1 MSVLTDSCLKVSA
14 TEARESSG
22 TFFYGWMMVPLSMLA
37 LVASSPG
44 QTFGVSI
51 FNEPMR
57 LSLGLSYGELTAAY
71 MIGTLIGALPITFV
85 GSMMD
90 RHGGRLTTLVT
101 LSLFCLACLFTS
113 LVHGW
118 FTLMIAFTLLR
129 MLGPGALGFASG
141 NTLPYWFERRLGMVE
156 GIRQFGMA
164 VAMLFIPAI
173 NLALLARWGWRGSY
187 AVLGVAIW
195 CAAFPL
201 FWTAFRNR
209 PEDVGQRL
217 DGASAEAHDKLPAD
231 FWWGLT
237 LEQAGR
243 TFSFWVVA
251 IGSASFSLV
260 HTAIFFCVVPIFHER
275 GLTDQDAAYALTAFA
290 GSLAILQLVGGTLAD
305 HLPSRY
311 LLACGLFGMGC
322 GVFLL
327 QGTESAVTATVATAI
342 LGAAQGIFF
351 GAAQPL
357 WARYFGRR
365 HLGKIR
371 GVLATMNVAS
381 SSLGPLVAGVTHD
394 VTGDFGVSLFAFAII
409 PLPIALMS
417 LWATPPK
424 RGAEETAEEP
434 VHTVKLPS
442 RTQLPHDV
450 APRHARSA

>member
-1 MSVLTDSCLKVSA
+1 
-14 TEARESSG
+14 
-22 TFFYGWMMVPLSMLA
+22 MVPLSMAA

-71 MIGTLIGALPITFV
+71 MLGTLIGALPITYV
-85 GSMMD
+85 GSLMD
-90 RHGGRLTTLVT
+90 RHGIRLTTLVT
-101 LSLFCLACLFTS
+101 LTLFCAACVVTAFARGWVTLAIS
-113 LVHGW
+113 
-118 FTLMIAFTLLR
+118 FTLLR
-129 MLGPGALGFASG
+129 MLGPGALGFTSG

-156 GIRQFGMA
+156 GIRLFGMA
-164 VAMLFIPAI
+164 AAMLFIPAI
-173 NLALLARWGWRGSY
+173 NLWMLAEFGWRGSY
-187 AVLGVAIW
+187 ALLGVTIW
-195 CAAFPL
+195 CIAFPL
-201 FWTAFRNR
+201 FLFTYRNR

-217 DGASAEAHDKLPAD
+217 DGGTHASDDHLPAD

-251 IGSASFSLV
+251 VGSACFSLV
-260 HTAIFFCVVPIFHER
+260 HTAIFFCVVPIFQER
-275 GLTDQDAAYALTAFA
+275 GLTDQDAAVALTAFA
-290 GSLAILQLVGGTLAD
+290 GSLAVMQLIGGTLAD
-305 HLPSRY
+305 HLPSRF
-311 LLACGLFGMGC
+311 LLAIGLAGMAT

-327 QGTESAVTATVATAI
+327 NGTTSTSTATVATGM
-342 LGAAQGIFF
+342 LGASQGIFF

-394 VTGDFGVSLFAFAII
+394 VTGEFGLSLLTFAVIPIPVAI
-409 PLPIALMS
+409 LS
-417 LWATPPK
+417 LWAKAPK
-424 RGAEETAEEP
+424 RPQVA
-434 VHTVKLPS
+434 LPEREQPRS
-442 RTQLPHDV
+442 V
-450 APRHARSA
+450 AARAA

>member
-1 MSVLTDSCLKVSA
+1 MLSESCLPVSA
-14 TEARESSG
+14 TESPRRAP
-22 TFFYGWMMVPLSMLA
+22 TLFYGWIMVPLSMAA

-71 MIGTLIGALPITFV
+71 MLGTLIGALPITYV

-90 RHGGRLTTLVT
+90 RHGIRLTTLVT
-101 LSLFCLACLFTS
+101 LTLFCGACLVTS
-113 LVHGW
+113 FARGW
-118 FTLMIAFTLLR
+118 VTLAISFTLLR
-129 MLGPGALGFASG
+129 MLGPGALGFTSG

-156 GIRQFGMA
+156 GIRLFGMA
-164 VAMLFIPAI
+164 AAMLFIPAI
-173 NLALLARWGWRGSY
+173 NLWMLSAFGWRGSY
-187 AVLGVAIW
+187 ALLGITIW
-195 CAAFPL
+195 CVVFPL
-201 FWTAFRNR
+201 FWFNYRDR

-217 DGASAEAHDKLPAD
+217 DGGSPDSNDHLPAD

-251 IGSASFSLV
+251 AGSVCFSLV
-260 HTAIFFCVVPIFHER
+260 HTAIFFCVVPIFQER
-275 GLTDQDAAYALTAFA
+275 GLTDQDAAVALTAFA
-290 GSLAILQLVGGTLAD
+290 GSLAVMQLIGGTLAD
-305 HLPSRY
+305 HLPSRF
-311 LLACGLFGMGC
+311 LLAIGLAGMAT
-322 GVFLL
+322 GVFFINGATLA
-327 QGTESAVTATVATAI
+327 STATFAVGL
-342 LGAAQGIFF
+342 LGASQGIFF

-394 VTGDFGVSLFAFAII
+394 VTGEFGLSLLTFAVIPIPVAI
-409 PLPIALMS
+409 LS
-417 LWATPPK
+417 LWAKPPM
-424 RGAEETAEEP
+424 RELNVQAADQA
-434 VHTVKLPS
+434 KLVNGLES
-442 RTQLPHDV
+442 R
-450 APRHARSA
+450 AA